1 MIRPEELDIDQN
13 SPLSPQ
19 KTVYKASLGSEVVA
33 VKILS
38 AEASPSNLLV
48 RAEKWKTIDHPN
60 LLRFIDACS
69 EDADPL
75 FIVTEYHESGSVS
88 DYLGHHPNADRP
100 QLILDVAFG
109 MQYLHSRGFV
119 HGSLKTS
126 DILVNASGE
135 ACVADYCMTEVQASK
150 SNDGHRYFSPEA
162 WKGTTSKASD
172 IFAFAMCALEIFTSS
187 PPWGVLPEKHIVRM
201 VVHED
206 ARPDRPDYGLS
217 LRVGL
222 TDQMWDI
229 IEESWHKEARLRP
242 TFDIIARLWQAACSG
257 NLPPSKPGARAP
269 QTRLQSPQITNRG
282 TTASPEPDDVHA
294 LERSPPPAYSP
305 GENPGIAQEV
315 FQNRDA
321 KGRARTTGPRVV
333 NVGSGAS
340 TPGYG
345 LPTPP
350 LEINKIQRPSS
361 SGSSSQGY
369 QRGAV
374 PNARAPARQ
383 QSFHTPPPSAP
394 AGAQTFN
401 SPSPPPAIQIDG
413 SSTRSRQSMP
423 PGALLGRRTST
434 QPRALSQEDEEPRL
448 PLPSGYRE
456 QDDNEDEKHDDV
468 GMSLYASSSPP
479 PPSNRRMMMQRDDL
493 QYRAGSPP
501 QQPLFDNRRASLMPT
516 NPGVGRR
523 ASRMAASVY
532 SNDSEGTGRGLTKP
546 FAGLMLTED
555 VQSISDIGSL
565 NGGSRINPVLVVG
578 ALEAEIKDGRSPEA
592 IDEHL
597 LKIDQLASQNEKT
610 AQKFIT
616 AGVIPVLI
624 LLLKRRAV
632 SDDPGLDTVLMALG
646 TLACDTVSANIIFR
660 TDTIKTLIELFTT
673 SESDDVVGLSLWI
686 LGRMSRSP
694 EIAQGLIKA
703 GLVKELINRG
713 LRGGTG
719 AAVLSA
725 WCLGALVHTDAIA
738 DALADQH
745 FVIPDIVDHLRHMTN
760 LGAGAAP
767 GDVSS
772 GLFAVARMSRSI
784 RLAKAIAKAGAVE
797 FLAHHLNTASDPEVL
812 NWSARA
818 VGCLMRPNSSDMSK
832 ILLEKGTAVGLARM
846 PRVLPQDEVEPLA
859 SFAFAI
865 SRFSCAEW
873 GGGTRKALVDAGVV
887 DSLLSALRTASDEPY
902 PQVHIE
908 LALAVSFLGDVGG
921 SAIRKE
927 IINAGGVKI
936 LKEIAR
942 DAVNGTIGVGRGD
955 EVAKACNMAAT
966 SISGN
971 IWTRNAAS
979 AKTAMNHN
987 WSGGCPEYHPP
998 CPLKFQLPFDPM
1010 AAT

>member
-13 SPLSPQ
+13 TPLSTL
-19 KTVYKASLGSEVVA
+19 KSVYKATYGNDVVA

-38 AEASPSNLLV
+38 QDASSSNLFA
-48 RAEKWKTIDHPN
+48 RAEKWKAIDHPN
-60 LLRFIDACS
+60 VLKFINACS
-69 EDADPL
+69 DDADPL
-75 FIVTEYHESGSVS
+75 FVVTEYHELGNITS
-88 DYLGHHPNADRP
+88 YLDQHPNSDRP
-100 QLILDVAFG
+100 QLVLDVAFG
-109 MQYLHSRGFV
+109 MQYLHSRGFI

-126 DILVNASGE
+126 DILVNTSGE
-135 ACVADYCMTEVQASK
+135 AVVADYCMTEVQSSK

-162 WKGTTSKASD
+162 WKGATSKASD
-172 IFAFAMCALEIFTSS
+172 VFAFAMCALEIFTSM

-206 ARPDRPDYGLS
+206 ARPDRPDYGQA

-222 TDQMWDI
+222 QDQMWDI
-229 IEESWHKEARLRP
+229 IEEAWHKEARMRP
-242 TFDIIARLWQAACSG
+242 TFDIIVRLWQAACSG
-257 NLPPSKPGARAP
+257 NLPPSKPDAQAP
-269 QTRLQSPQITNRG
+269 QARMHSPAINNRPSNN
-282 TTASPEPDDVHA
+282 SPEPFDSSF
-294 LERSPPPAYSP
+294 SPPPAYSP
-305 GENPGIAQEV
+305 GDDPSAAQEAYRS
-315 FQNRDA
+315 RDA
-321 KGRARTTGPRVV
+321 KGQLRQAGPKVV
-333 NVGSGAS
+333 NVGSEVTS
-340 TPGYG
+340 PNYG

-350 LEINKIQRPSS
+350 LDLTKNKRPSSS

-369 QRGAV
+369 QRGPNVRSPV
-374 PNARAPARQ
+374 PVRQ
-383 QSFHTPPPSAP
+383 QSFHSPPPSAP
-394 AGAQTFN
+394 PGIQTFDLP
-401 SPSPPPAIQIDG
+401 PSPPVVQVEA
-413 SSTRSRQSMP
+413 SSPGFRQSMP
-423 PGALLGRRTST
+423 PAPLLGRRPTA
-434 QPRALSQEDEEPRL
+434 QGHAPPQDYEERRL
-448 PLPSGYRE
+448 PTPSGYRE
-456 QDDNEDEKHDDV
+456 QDEEEYEERDEV
-468 GMSLYASSSPP
+468 GMSLYASSP
-479 PPSNRRMMMQRDDL
+479 PPSRRMMREDPYD
-493 QYRAGSPP
+493 
-501 QQPLFDNRRASLMPT
+501 RRASLMPA
-516 NPGVGRR
+516 NPALGRR
-523 ASRMAASVY
+523 TSRMAASVY
-532 SNDSEGTGRGLTKP
+532 STDSEGANSRGMMRQ
-546 FAGLMLTED
+546 FAGMNMNED
-555 VQSISDIGSL
+555 MMSLSDIGSL
-565 NGGSRINPVLVVG
+565 NGGPRVNPVLTVS
-578 ALEAEIKDGRSPEA
+578 ALQAEIKDGRNPEA

-616 AGVIPVLI
+616 AGIIPTLI

-632 SDDPGLDTVLMALG
+632 AYDPSLTTVLMTLG
-646 TLACDTVSANIIFR
+646 TLACDTVSANIIYR

-673 SESDDVVGLSLWI
+673 AASDEVVGLSLWI
-686 LGRMSRSP
+686 LARMSRTP
-694 EIAQGLIKA
+694 EIAQGMIKA

-713 LRGGTG
+713 LRGGPG
-719 AAVLSA
+719 AASLSA

-745 FVIPDIVDHLRHMTN
+745 FVIPDLIDHLRNVTN
-760 LGAGAAP
+760 LGANGTP
-767 GDVSS
+767 GDISS
-772 GLFAVARMSRSI
+772 GLFAIGRMSRSI
-784 RLAKAIAKAGAVE
+784 RLAKALAKAGCVDL
-797 FLAHHLNTASDPEVL
+797 LAHHLNNSSDPEVL

-832 ILLEKGTAVGLARM
+832 ILLEHGTAAGLARM

-887 DSLLSALRTASDEPY
+887 DSLLAALRTAADEPY

-936 LKEIAR
+936 LKEIAK
-942 DAVNGTIGVGRGD
+942 DAVNGTIGAGRGD

-1010 AAT
+1010 AAE